1 MSRNFHFMSSLVV
14 LAGNIYPVD
23 VISHIPVYCEDRNIP
38 YIFVPTKVCRFLFLR
53 FCRRS
58 SVSLPPPSAP
68 PVSFTSSPERPLR
81 RRRSM
86 MRCTRRSNNSSLLCN
101 LCVHPVV
108 LLLTRPHRDEAP
120 FLRYDVRRD
129 VLNKERYF
137 PV

>member
-1 MSRNFHFMSSLVV
+1 MSRNLHFMSSLVV

-53 FCRRS
+53 FRRRS

-120 FLRYDVRRD
+120 FLRYDVRR
-129 VLNKERYF
+129 VF
-137 PV
+137 